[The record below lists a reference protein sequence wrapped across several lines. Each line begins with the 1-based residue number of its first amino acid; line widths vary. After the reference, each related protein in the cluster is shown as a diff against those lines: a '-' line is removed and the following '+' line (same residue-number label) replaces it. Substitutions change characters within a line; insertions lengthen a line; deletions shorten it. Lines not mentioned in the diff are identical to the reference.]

1 MQSNTVSKHCGGIIM
16 KFLDNVVIIT
26 GAARGIGAACAWTFA
41 KRGAI
46 AVIVDIDGENGE
58 KTASDIRAQSLKA
71 ISITTD
77 ISKSSEVSAMVEL
90 VLQKYKR
97 IDILVNN
104 AFFGGGYALITE
116 TSEEMWDR
124 ANAVNMKGSFLCAK
138 MAAKTM
144 IAQKSGKIINISSGA
159 GIRGSLSQGV
169 QYSAS
174 KAGIIGLTK
183 GLAGDLAP
191 FGINVNCIAPGLI
204 QTKAILAASTSGWTQ
219 EKISRFI
226 DVEVPMG
233 RVGRPEDIAETVVFL
248 ASEAASYI
256 TGEIISVDGGAL
268 LNTVAKRE
276 ALLGF

>member
-1 MQSNTVSKHCGGIIM
+1 M
-16 KFLDNVVIIT
+16 L
-26 GAARGIGAACAWTFA
+26 
-41 KRGAI
+41 
-46 AVIVDIDGENGE
+46 
-58 KTASDIRAQSLKA
+58 
-71 ISITTD
+71 
-77 ISKSSEVSAMVEL
+77 
-90 VLQKYKR
+90 
-97 IDILVNN
+97 
-104 AFFGGGYALITE
+104 
-116 TSEEMWDR
+116 
-124 ANAVNMKGSFLCAK
+124 
-138 MAAKTM
+138 
-144 IAQKSGKIINISSGA
+144 
-159 GIRGSLSQGV
+159 
-169 QYSAS
+169 

-204 QTKAILAASTSGWTQ
+204 QTKAIEAASTSGWTQ

-256 TGEIISVDGGAL
+256 TGEVISVDGGAL